1 MIPKDPV
8 MLMSFLNTKLR
19 DFYPTL
25 ERLCEELDLDQKEM
39 TDKLN
44 GIGYTYDADKNQFV

>member
-25 ERLCEELDLDQKEM
+25 EKLCDELDLDQKEII
-39 TDKLN
+39 DKLN